1 MICKT
6 IAAPRPCSVKV
17 SVEAES
23 GEPLGETT
31 VEYIDDPSIYPIVLR
46 HLASKFDGSNGH
58 AHSDTSNSASGESL
72 HGNTQGHEGSS
83 GNGGEL
89 RN

>member
-17 SVEAES
+17 TVEAES
-23 GEPLGETT
+23 GALGETT

-46 HLASKFDGSNGH
+46 HLASKFDGNNGH

-72 HGNTQGHEGSS
+72 HGNIIGDKGSS
-83 GNGGEL
+83 GNGGKL

>member
-6 IAAPRPCSVKV
+6 IAAPRPCIVKV
-17 SVEAES
+17 SVEADS

-58 AHSDTSNSASGESL
+58 AHSDTSYSASGESL
-72 HGNTQGHEGSS
+72 RDKGSS
-83 GNGGEL
+83 GNGGKL